1 MTTAA
6 PAKPEPKRAKRNS
19 GLGGVQSRALAKGN
33 QRSQLYPAELQT
45 V

>member
-1 MTTAA
+1 MTTTA
-6 PAKPEPKRAKRNS
+6 PAKPEPKRAKPAPGWEGFNL
-19 GLGGVQSRALAKGN
+19 GLKGN